1 MGRLN
6 PQPSY
11 LGAFLKHPNNRVT
24 MLATA
29 VVAIFASIPMGWAG
43 LALVGVV
50 GAGFEA
56 LAALTIPSLPSFRA
70 GVDREQRHQA
80 RDQRRLQLLTELSN
94 YGDTAAIN
102 TYQHMLKRVQALYQ
116 TASDSRTQLTREDV
130 EKLEDLTVDYLGL
143 CVVNLSLKQRKDH
156 ASDEVAAKRI
166 AGLQAQLQNK
176 GLPQDEE
183 RQLRNALAE
192 YTEVMNR
199 SRRLAVRRSAL
210 EATLVSMPDKM
221 EEVYQLVITSPYSSD
236 MGSKLEESLSRL
248 RMAEEV
254 AAEFD
259 SPYALDRSGPTTSP
273 TTNPLVARASASTAN
288 QSDPT
293 AAQRA
298 AKSASQSRK
307 S

>member
-1 MGRLN
+1 MK

-11 LGAFLKHPNNRVT
+11 LGAFLQHPHNRMA

-43 LALVGVV
+43 MALVGVI

-56 LAALTIPSLPSFRA
+56 LAALAIPSLPSFRA
-70 GVDREQRHQA
+70 GVDRAQRHQA
-80 RDQRRLQLLTELSN
+80 RDQRRLQLLAELSN
-94 YGDTAAIN
+94 YGDTAALN
-102 TYQHMLKRVQALYQ
+102 TYQHMFNRVQALYQ
-116 TASDSRTQLTREDV
+116 TATDNRTTLTRDDI

-143 CVVNLSLKQRKDH
+143 CAVNLSLKQRKDH
-156 ASDEVAAKRI
+156 ANDDVAAKRI
-166 AGLQAQLQNK
+166 AGIQTQLQNK
-176 GLPQDEE
+176 GLPEDEE
-183 RQLRNALAE
+183 RQLRTALAE

-210 EATLVSMPDKM
+210 EATLIAMPDKM

-259 SPYALDRSGPTTSP
+259 MPLTLERSSP
-273 TTNPLVARASASTAN
+273 TTNPFAARAPASTA
-288 QSDPT
+288 QRSDPT

-298 AKSASQSRK
+298 AKNATQSLK